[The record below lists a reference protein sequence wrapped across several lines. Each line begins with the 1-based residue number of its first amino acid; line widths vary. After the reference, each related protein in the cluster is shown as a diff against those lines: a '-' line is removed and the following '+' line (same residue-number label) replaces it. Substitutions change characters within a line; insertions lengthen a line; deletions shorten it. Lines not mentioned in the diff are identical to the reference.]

1 MSVRIAQALGLGA
14 DCTKLLRTG
23 RLRAAQVFDRAWAFH
38 AGCAQDSC
46 WSLYVGREC
55 GIALPPPHP
64 AHDED
69 KHSES
74 HAKAKAGKVVGIGKA
89 TATICMDDPFCLIE
103 IAAQDGIGDR
113 LDNMDWRAS
122 GQSVQCGTFKTFIWS
137 CQLMKI
143 SRQIMDLMLARKF
156 LCNK

>member
-1 MSVRIAQALGLGA
+1 MRIAQALGLGA

-55 GIALPPPHP
+55 GIALPLPPSM
-64 AHDED
+64 HDDD
-69 KHSES
+69 KLSES
-74 HAKAKAGKVVGIGKA
+74 RAKAKSDRVAGIGKMP
-89 TATICMDDPFCLIE
+89 TTICMDDPSCLVE
-103 IAAQDGIGDR
+103 IGAQDGIGER
-113 LDNMDWRAS
+113 LDKQDWRAS
-122 GQSVQCGTFKTFIWS
+122 GQLGQCGTFTTFIWS

-143 SRQIMDLMLARKF
+143 SRQIMGLM
-156 LCNK
+156 